1 MPSSSAAFTG
11 PRSLTRS
18 FSNARSRNS
27 RRLSMLGVPSPGH
40 PGRIIRATSVLVFH
54 KEHFL

>member
-1 MPSSSAAFTG
+1 MPSSSAAFAC
-11 PRSLTRS
+11 PRSFTKS
-18 FSNARSRNS
+18 FSNARSRSS

-40 PGRIIRATSVLVFH
+40 PGRIILATSMLVFH